1 MPTNGEDR
9 ANDAHPADAVPGIGT
24 AYAVD
29 TSVAIAAL
37 DGAHTAHEPCLDA
50 VRRLRPALAGQ
61 AAFETHSVLTRMP
74 GSLAVESATASRL
87 IKRVFP
93 TTLWLSPEHASA
105 LLAPRR
111 RRHPGGLDVRRA
123 GWRGSSQVSAY
134 LAHPRSASPADLRP
148 AGRDVSR
155 RRGLMR
161 RPAGHDMSE
170 AGNRRH
176 GAVPEI
182 RGATLSIS
190 WMLDRHRGDGARR
203 GCPNRERI
211 YP

>member
-9 ANDAHPADAVPGIGT
+9 ANDAHPADPVPGIGT

-61 AAFETHSVLTRMP
+61 AEFETYSVLTRMP
-74 GSLAVESATASRL
+74 GSLAVDSATASRL

-105 LLAPRR
+105 LLARLGVVGIR
-111 RRHPGGLDVRRA
+111 GGSTYDALVGEAALRYRHTLLTRDRRA
-123 GWRGSSQVSAY
+123 LRTY
-134 LAHPRSASPADLRP
+134 DLL
-148 AGRDVSR
+148 GVTY
-155 RRGLMR
+155 
-161 RPAGHDMSE
+161 H
-170 AGNRRH
+170 
-176 GAVPEI
+176 VV
-182 RGATLSIS
+182 
-190 WMLDRHRGDGARR
+190 GD
-203 GCPNRERI
+203 
-211 YP
+211 

>member
-61 AAFETHSVLTRMP
+61 AAFETYSVLTRMP
-74 GSLAVESATASRL
+74 GSLAVDSATASRL

-105 LLAPRR
+105 LLARL
-111 RRHPGGLDVRRA
+111 GVVG
-123 GWRGSSQVSAY
+123 
-134 LAHPRSASPADLRP
+134 
-148 AGRDVSR
+148 
-155 RRGLMR
+155 
-161 RPAGHDMSE
+161 
-170 AGNRRH
+170 
-176 GAVPEI
+176 I
-182 RGATLSIS
+182 RGARRTTRWLARQLSGIGIPCS
-190 WMLDRHRGDGARR
+190 PAIGEPCGPTTCWA
-203 GCPNRERI
+203 
-211 YP
+211 